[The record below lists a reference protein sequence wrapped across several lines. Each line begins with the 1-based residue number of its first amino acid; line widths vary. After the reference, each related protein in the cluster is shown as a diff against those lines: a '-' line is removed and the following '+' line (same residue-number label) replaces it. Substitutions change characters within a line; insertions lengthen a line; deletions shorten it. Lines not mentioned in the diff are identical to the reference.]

1 MASELPK
8 YVLNERIY
16 AIAEAAPWGMTP
28 TPYESTPSVVMQHV
42 WPKFGAGDRG
52 WLYARKLPAE
62 LNEVVD
68 VETKAFTSRRKGS
81 LCIRG
86 SSGKPPGRAMLTN
99 VGLLLERTPS
109 TFWRN
114 LRKTGTSRCASHAK
128 EHRRAVGRLNTLKL
142 RHVSVPLE
150 RVKAFQRGGM
160 MRENIEM
167 SGGEKDDRGARA
179 FTVLALCN
187 GETQGV
193 VTASSKYTVTLILL
207 LTSVD
212 LRSSTSDL
220 AAYPIKSYVP
230 EDLGKESPWIQ

>member
-1 MASELPK
+1 MQRPCPFRHQVPLE
-8 YVLNERIY
+8 ERVRRLRHTV
-16 AIAEAAPWGMTP
+16 AR
-28 TPYESTPSVVMQHV
+28 VVEKIKV
-42 WPKFGAGDRG
+42 
-52 WLYARKLPAE
+52 
-62 LNEVVD
+62 
-68 VETKAFTSRRKGS
+68 
-81 LCIRG
+81 I
-86 SSGKPPGRAMLTN
+86 
-99 VGLLLERTPS
+99 ERTVVIQ
-109 TFWRN
+109 FWRN
-114 LRKTGTSRCASHAK
+114 LRKSGTSRCASHAK
-128 EHRRAVGRLNTLKL
+128 EVSICGLTVLQHRRAVGRLNTLKL

-193 VTASSKYTVTLILL
+193 VTASSKYTVTLL